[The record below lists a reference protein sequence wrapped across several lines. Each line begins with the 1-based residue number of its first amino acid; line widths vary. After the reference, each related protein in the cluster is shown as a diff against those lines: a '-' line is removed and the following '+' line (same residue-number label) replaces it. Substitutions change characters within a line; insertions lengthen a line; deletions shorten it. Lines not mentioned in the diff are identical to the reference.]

1 MAFFLARY
9 MGKNIGKNINKNV
22 SSKYSQQLLLH
33 TKQSATDAL
42 ENVSKEQFKKKQKQ
56 LAI

>member
-9 MGKNIGKNINKNV
+9 MGKNIGKNISKNV

-33 TKQSATDAL
+33 TKQSATDSL
-42 ENVSKEQFKKKQKQ
+42 KNVSKEQFKKQQKQ